1 MLTKAQSYSVYK
13 HHQTVKYLIGIT
25 PHGTV
30 CFISDGWGGR
40 VSDKHLTKNCNILSN
55 LIPGD
60 TILADRGFDIKESVG
75 LYCATVTMPA
85 FTNGKEQL
93 SGIEV
98 EQSRKIANVRIH
110 VEHVIGVIHQKYQ
123 ILHGTQP
130 MEFVTPK
137 DNSTLLDKIVL
148 VSCMI

>member
-1 MLTKAQSYSVYK
+1 MQCIDIPRSK
-13 HHQTVKYLIGIT
+13 HSRKYGRTSALLLKV
-25 PHGTV
+25 TV
-30 CFISDGWGGR
+30 CFVSDGWGGR

-60 TILADRGFDIKESVG
+60 TILADRGFGIKESVG

-85 FTNGKEQL
+85 FTKGKKQF

-98 EQSRKIANVRIH
+98 EQSRQIANVRIH
-110 VEHVIGVIHQKYQ
+110 VERVIGVIRQKYQ

-130 MEFVTPK
+130 MEFVTP
-137 DNSTLLDKIVL
+137 
-148 VSCMI
+148 